1 MRGRNLGCEESSAG
15 KPVRESKGQ
24 HDADHCKPECKNRRT
39 GDGIGLMSLNLCPAP
54 QESLPTITRSAL
66 KTGLRGVEIEI
77 GFCSVPPVLL
87 IFAPT
92 PAHCGPIAGGFFCAP
107 VPALGAAKPPRRP
120 WQPPSTTQPTQ
131 SRVSSR
137 FSDQIKGSEVESYQR
152 VHKKGGPSNCRV

>member
-1 MRGRNLGCEESSAG
+1 MHGRNLGCEESSAG

-87 IFAPT
+87 VFAPT
-92 PAHCGPIAGGFFCAP
+92 PAHCGPIAGGFFLRTSSRPRCCKAPQAALAAP
-107 VPALGAAKPPRRP
+107 VHHTAHPIQGVEQIFRP
-120 WQPPSTTQPTQ
+120 DQ
-131 SRVSSR
+131 R
-137 FSDQIKGSEVESYQR
+137 F
-152 VHKKGGPSNCRV
+152 